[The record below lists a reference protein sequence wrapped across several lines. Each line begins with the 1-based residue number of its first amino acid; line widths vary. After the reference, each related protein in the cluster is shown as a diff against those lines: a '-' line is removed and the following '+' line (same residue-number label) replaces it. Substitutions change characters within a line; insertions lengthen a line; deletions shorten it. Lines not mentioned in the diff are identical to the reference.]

1 MNWAQI
7 TVIVLLSIH
16 VILGFVLHGKP
27 TKEIIHAHTW
37 MIRDALTALL
47 LYAGGFWS

>member
-7 TVIVLLSIH
+7 TVIVLLSLH
-16 VILGFVLHGKP
+16 AILGIVLHGK
-27 TKEIIHAHTW
+27 THKEVVHAHTW

-47 LYAGGFWS
+47 LWAGGFWT